1 VRVFKNK
8 WFAKFAEKAGI
19 TDDDLREAVKEI
31 EAGLVEASYGGDV
44 YKKRIARKGE
54 GKSGSYRAILF
65 FKKGDKLFFVYGFP
79 KSKRSDIDEK
89 EERGYKGTA
98 KEYFAYSDETLM
110 ALKKAG
116 KLIEI

>member
-31 EAGLVEASYGGDV
+31 EAGLVEANYGGDV

-65 FKKGDKLFFVYGFP
+65 FRKGDKLFFVYAFP
-79 KSKRSDIDEK
+79 KSQQSDISEK
-89 EERGYKGTA
+89 EERYYKGAA
-98 KEYFAYSDETLM
+98 KEYFALSDEKIELR
-110 ALKKAG
+110 LKSG
-116 KLIEI
+116 MLIEI